1 MKRHIIGLAAGALL
15 FASACA
21 GAPKPTDQLVQTQAA
36 LRAAEEI
43 GASGVPK
50 AQLHE
55 TLAREQ
61 LDKATNLIA
70 EDENERARH
79 VLLRAKAD
87 AELAVALAREDQAQK
102 DAESAES
109 ALGPVSS
116 DSTIARGQTP

>member
-1 MKRHIIGLAAGALL
+1 MKQHTVGMVAAALL
-15 FASACA
+15 ASACA

-36 LRAAEEI
+36 LRAAEEV
-43 GASGVPK
+43 GASSVPK

-70 EDENERARH
+70 EDENERARQ

-87 AELAVALAREDQAQK
+87 AELAVAGVMRK
-102 DAESAES
+102 GSWV
-109 ALGPVSS
+109 G
-116 DSTIARGQTP
+116 